1 MENSPVTF
9 SQLLLQLLLV
19 LLYGVRKYRKSSCV
33 IGDESVGRV
42 AVSPCSVCAAAA
54 AQQPSTGVGELGR
67 AGEPR
72 GESLADQ
79 LPPVLAGHAHAPG
92 RGV

>member
-1 MENSPVTF
+1 MESSPVTL

-33 IGDESVGRV
+33 IEDESVGPV
-42 AVSPCSVCAAAA
+42 AVSPCSRCAASASEQSA
-54 AQQPSTGVGELGR
+54 SGVGELG
-67 AGEPR
+67 GV
-72 GESLADQ
+72 GESRRESVAD
-79 LPPVLAGHAHAPG
+79 PHRAVPAGHAHAPG